1 MYSQEL
7 SANKNGVQVLEPSG
21 YYVIDNA
28 WSVHTTP
35 RNSTQNFHI
44 EYIDFEALF
53 DHNHTLNEIYLLEA
67 PYQST

>member
-35 RNSTQNFHI
+35 RNST
-44 EYIDFEALF
+44 
-53 DHNHTLNEIYLLEA
+53 
-67 PYQST
+67 